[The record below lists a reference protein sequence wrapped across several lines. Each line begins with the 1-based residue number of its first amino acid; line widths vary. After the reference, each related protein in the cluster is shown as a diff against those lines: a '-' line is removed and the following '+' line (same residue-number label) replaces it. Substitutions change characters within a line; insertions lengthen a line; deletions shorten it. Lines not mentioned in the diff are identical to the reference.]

1 MGQADYGYWA
11 VVEGPNIGDNYSC
24 IIPEVVTH
32 RRGIKLTSDA
42 LLSDNMIFEGIL
54 GGAAE

>member
-1 MGQADYGYWA
+1 MGQADRYWA
-11 VVEGPNIGDNYSC
+11 VVEGPNMDDYSC

-32 RRGIKLTSDA
+32 RRGIRLTSDA

-54 GGAAE
+54 EDAAE